1 MLEVDPSNADQAKAW
16 DGDEGAYWAA
26 HAEHFDRS
34 LADYQPAFLDAA
46 AVTTGDRVLD
56 VGCGTGEET
65 RAAARSGAADA
76 LGVDLSSEMVAVARR
91 LAADEGLTTARFEQ
105 ADAQIAPFP
114 DAGFDTVV
122 SRTSAM
128 FFGDQPAAF
137 ANLARALRPGGRMV
151 LLVWQPFPRNEWI
164 ATIGGAMAAGRDLP
178 PPPPDKGP
186 FSLSDPDRVRP
197 LLTTAGF
204 TDVDLGGLEVP
215 MWFGHDA
222 DDACGFVLG
231 LLSWMLE
238 GLDEEGRQRAQRDL
252 RAAMDAH
259 AGPDGVTLGS
269 AAWLITATR
278 G

>member
-26 HAEHFDRS
+26 HPERFDRS

-46 AVTTGDRVLD
+46 AVTNGDRVLD

-65 RAAARSGAADA
+65 RAAAQAGAADA
-76 LGVDLSSEMVAVARR
+76 LGVDLSSEMLEVARR
-91 LAADEGLTTARFEQ
+91 LAADQGLTTARFEQ

-164 ATIGGAMAAGRDLP
+164 ASIGGAMAAGRDLP
-178 PPPPDKGP
+178 QPPPDKGP
-186 FSLSDPDRVRP
+186 FSLSDPDRVRL
-197 LLTTAGF
+197 LLTQAGF
-204 TDVDLGGLEVP
+204 TDVDLTGLEEP
-215 MWFGHDA
+215 MWFGDDA
-222 DDACGFVLG
+222 DDADAFVLG
-231 LLSWMLE
+231 LLGWMLE

-252 RAAMDAH
+252 RATMEAH
-259 AGPDGVTLGS
+259 AGPDGVTFGS
-269 AAWLITATR
+269 ATWLISATR